1 MKTLILN
8 DRQSD
13 LLAYSVLAKIA
24 KDREAMEMLTC
35 DEAREAIQKEIE
47 ELNELLKE
55 ITSNK

>member
-13 LLAYSVLAKIA
+13 LLAYSILAKIA
-24 KDREAMEMLTC
+24 KDREAMEMLTY

>member
-8 DRQSD
+8 ERKSD

-24 KDREAMEMLTC
+24 KDREALDMITC
-35 DEAREAIQKEIE
+35 DEARNAIQKEIE